1 METFI
6 YFLNDLTEMQET
18 VSLQDLLRE
27 LKDIKQKIEHAEELI
42 EGLLDSILTPEEER
56 LLKEV
61 QKDVAKGDL
70 SEYVP
75 FEKLDEALRE

>member
-1 METFI
+1 
-6 YFLNDLTEMQET
+6 MQET

-27 LKDIKQKIEHAEELI
+27 LKDIKQKIEHVEELI
-42 EGLLDSILTPEEER
+42 EDLLDSTLTPEEEK

-61 QKDVAKGDL
+61 KEDLAKDDI

-75 FEKLDEALRE
+75 LEKLDEALRE